1 MRKHILKITLICLSP
16 LLFVSCM
23 KQHKAESVVKDF
35 LNENLTES
43 KYSVS
48 FSKIDSTAYV
58 NDIALSLMKEI
69 AKHNKA
75 FKKDINYKPNNKKGK
90 LVYTKATI
98 YVGKDTLKQTF
109 YLDNDITYV
118 VGFKEN

>member
-1 MRKHILKITLICLSP
+1 MRNRIIKAAILCLSP
-16 LLFVSCM
+16 LLFFGCA
-23 KQHKAESVVKDF
+23 KQRKAESVVKDF

-43 KYSVS
+43 NYSVR

-58 NDIALSLMKEI
+58 NENTINIMKVV
-69 AKHNKA
+69 AKENKA
-75 FKKDINYKPNNKKGK
+75 FKKDINYGTSKKKGK
-90 LVYTKATI
+90 LVYTKVTI

-109 YLDNDITYV
+109 YLDNDITNV